1 MPKIKVLL
9 LEDNRLLREG
19 TAAMLNEQEDI
30 TVVASAGNS
39 GALAKA
45 KKLVPNVVLL
55 DLGLKSYN
63 SLKVLEK
70 IKKMYPSTEVIVMDL
85 LPAHSELV
93 EYIKAGIS
101 GYIPKNATVDQFLHT
116 IRSVV
121 KGVKILP
128 ATITASLFSQ
138 IVENAIQGGEVE
150 RVISAVKFTKR
161 EQEVIF
167 LLAQGKSFSQISA
180 RLKVAVFT
188 VKSHNRNILDKLAL
202 HTRLELADVAKK
214 TPRKRT
220 SAKRS

>member
-70 IKKMYPSTEVIVMDL
+70 IKKMYPQTEVIVMDL

>member
-19 TAAMLNEQEDI
+19 TAAMLNEQADI
-30 TVVASAGNS
+30 TVVSSPGNS
-39 GALAKA
+39 SALEKA
-45 KKLVPNVVLL
+45 RKLVPNVVLL

-63 SLKVLEK
+63 ALKVLEK
-70 IKKMYPSTEVIVMDL
+70 IKKMYPQTEVIVMDL

-93 EYIKAGIS
+93 EYVKAGIS
-101 GYIPKNATVDQFLHT
+101 GYIPKNATVEQFLHT

-128 ATITASLFSQ
+128 PTIAVSLFSQ
-138 IVENAIQGGEVE
+138 IVESAIQDGEVE

-161 EQEVIF
+161 EQEVIC
-167 LLAQGKSFSQISA
+167 LLAQGKSFGQISTT
-180 RLKVAVFT
+180 LKVAIFT

-202 HTRLELADVAKK
+202 HTRLERAEFDKK
-214 TPRKRT
+214 KPSTRT
-220 SAKRS
+220 SPKRA

>member
-1 MPKIKVLL
+1 M
-9 LEDNRLLREG
+9 
-19 TAAMLNEQEDI
+19 
-30 TVVASAGNS
+30 
-39 GALAKA
+39 
-45 KKLVPNVVLL
+45 VLL